1 MNEKTLNG
9 IEIGASVLLS
19 AGINYVVD
27 KTIIKMVDPQTIS
40 EKVITSVGVTGIDLA
55 CQYGIYKLIHSM
67 THPYEIKKYE
77 VLVDENIKAI
87 ETNSEV
93 AKVMAEHEIKVEN
106 QVEEIYNQII
116 NPDFAAASKLLE
128 DAKKAGVSSDD
139 ILDGSASIDWDEKGE

>member
-1 MNEKTLNG
+1 MTEKTLNG

-27 KTIIKMVDPQTIS
+27 KTIIKMV
-40 EKVITSVGVTGIDLA
+40 DLA

-77 VLVDENIKAI
+77 VLVDENIKVI

-93 AKVMAEHEIKVEN
+93 AKVMAEHEIKIEN
-106 QVEEIYNQII
+106 KV
-116 NPDFAAASKLLE
+116 
-128 DAKKAGVSSDD
+128 DD
-139 ILDGSASIDWDEKGE
+139 IYKKIMEGKVDG

>member
-27 KTIIKMVDPQTIS
+27 KTIIKMVDPKTIP
-40 EKVITSVGVTGIDLA
+40 EKIVTSMGVTGIDLA

-67 THPYEIKKYE
+67 TYPYEIKKYE
-77 VLVDENIKAI
+77 VLVDENIKVI

-93 AKVMAEHEIKVEN
+93 AKVMAEHEIKIEN
-106 QVEEIYNQII
+106 KV
-116 NPDFAAASKLLE
+116 
-128 DAKKAGVSSDD
+128 DD
-139 ILDGSASIDWDEKGE
+139 IYKKIMEGKIDG

>member
-9 IEIGASVLLS
+9 IEIGASMILS

-27 KTIIKMVDPQTIS
+27 KTIIKMVDPQTIP

-55 CQYGIYKLIHSM
+55 CQYGIYRLIHSM

-87 ETNSEV
+87 EAQGEV
-93 AKVMAEHEIKVEN
+93 MKVMAEHEVKVEN
-106 QVEEIYNQII
+106 AV
-116 NPDFAAASKLLE
+116 
-128 DAKKAGVSSDD
+128 DD
-139 ILDGSASIDWDEKGE
+139 IYKKIMEGKVDG